1 MLLVGGLLFLH
12 GPLAGI
18 LNAEGGGDHHHLA
31 QATGLRRTD
40 HHLRQT
46 RIKGDTREL
55 ATGLG
60 QLQLGFAI
68 ARGGQLAHRLQ
79 LFQEGQTV
87 LDMARLRRLDERES
101 LHITKA
107 ERQHLQDDGGQVGA
121 QDLGVGKG
129 RTAIEILL

>member
-1 MLLVGGLLFLH
+1 MLRAAV
-12 GPLAGI
+12 I
-18 LNAEGGGDHHHLA
+18 
-31 QATGLRRTD
+31 TITS
-40 HHLRQT
+40 LRQPVCAALIT
-46 RIKGDTREL
+46 IFARRGSGGDTREL

-68 ARGGQLAHRLQ
+68 ARGGSSRTASSSFKR
-79 LFQEGQTV
+79 V
-87 LDMARLRRLDERES
+87 RPS
-101 LHITKA
+101 LIWRDSGGSTNGKASITKA